1 MKALDQF
8 ITANRRRI
16 EGAEFDRAALID
28 HVLDSIRYTGGKR
41 RAYLERLDRLTP
53 AELAAVIFRYWQRG
67 LIPLPPGWVPDSAE
81 AAESRADNGP
91 PLPDDDLRNHAR
103 RVMASF
109 DAAGQLVTRDVTT
122 PALDTFHAQQVKC
135 ASSRGCVGCK
145 RLNSKTGFCRKW
157 NRYINANLTAEA
169 AAF

>member
-1 MKALDQF
+1 MTRADSF
-8 ITANRRRI
+8 ITANRQRI
-16 EGAEFDRAALID
+16 EGAGFDRAALID
-28 HVLDSIRYTGGKR
+28 HVLDSIRYQGGKR
-41 RAYLERLDRLTP
+41 RAYIERLKRLTP
-53 AELAAVIFRYWQRG
+53 AELAAVVFRYWQRG
-67 LIPLPPGWVPDSAE
+67 LIPLPAGWVPDSTEMAE
-81 AAESRADNGP
+81 ARAESGP
-91 PLPDDDLRNHAR
+91 PAPVDDLRNYAR

-157 NRYINANLTAEA
+157 NRYITANLTEMA